1 MLQWLAGMS
10 DFKFENGGV
19 SCVNERRYLVLVT
32 PEIDRRNRRQSLL
45 TAALLAAT
53 GVFVGIWTSFLVGA
67 TLGIGS
73 AYFAFH
79 LMRRKCRR
87 RLAAVRRAFPVI
99 DEAIL
104 NTRVAF
110 YQALNDA
117 EKQRFRQLVQVFL
130 DEVRITGVRVE
141 IDETTRILVAA
152 SAVIPIFGF
161 HDWDY
166 HRLSE
171 VLVYPTT
178 FDQDYKIEGK
188 SDRNILGLTG
198 RGQLRGLLIL
208 SQPALLAGFSNASDR
223 QNVGLHEF
231 AHVVEQEEVQH
242 GLPPEV
248 PVDVIR
254 EWSAFVVRELKHPE
268 INKAHINPYGYT
280 NEHELLAVLTE
291 YFFKSPESLRQRD
304 PALYDLMRKLFHQD
318 PASLLSQLQP
328 RRRTGRNA
336 PCPCGSGKKFKY
348 CCGRVLE
355 IQ

>member
-1 MLQWLAGMS
+1 M
-10 DFKFENGGV
+10 
-19 SCVNERRYLVLVT
+19 LVT
-32 PEIDRRNRRQSLL
+32 PEDDRQNRRQSLL
-45 TAALLAAT
+45 IASLLAAT
-53 GVFVGIWTSFLVGA
+53 GLLAGIWTSLVVSA

-73 AYFAFH
+73 AFIVFH

-87 RLAAVRRAFPVI
+87 RLAAVRRVFPAI

-104 NTRVAF
+104 NSRVAF

-130 DEVRITGVRVE
+130 DEVRITGVRTQ

-178 FDQDYKIEGK
+178 FDQDYKIEGE

-198 RGQLRGLLIL
+198 QGQLTGLLIL
-208 SQPALLAGFSNASDR
+208 SRPALLAGFSNASDS

-254 EWSAFVVRELKHPE
+254 EWSSFVARELKHPE
-268 INKAHINPYGYT
+268 INKAHIDPYGYT
-280 NEHELLAVLTE
+280 DEHELLAVLTE
-291 YFFKSPESLRQRD
+291 YFFESPENLRKRD

-318 PASLLSQLQP
+318 PASLLSHLQP
-328 RRRTGRNA
+328 QRQTGRNA
-336 PCPCGSGKKFKY
+336 PCPCGSGKKFKH
-348 CCGRVLE
+348 CCGRAIE
-355 IQ
+355 NQ

>member
-1 MLQWLAGMS
+1 M
-10 DFKFENGGV
+10 
-19 SCVNERRYLVLVT
+19 LVT
-32 PEIDRRNRRQSLL
+32 PEIDRQNRRQSLL
-45 TAALLAAT
+45 VAAVLAAMGVIVGTWTNVFAGAAL
-53 GVFVGIWTSFLVGA
+53 GV
-67 TLGIGS
+67 GS
-73 AYFAFH
+73 ACVVFQ
-79 LMRRKCRR
+79 LLRRKCRR
-87 RLAAVRRAFPVI
+87 RLAAVRREFPAI

-104 NTRVAF
+104 NSRVAF
-110 YQALNDA
+110 YRALDDV

-141 IDETTRILVAA
+141 IDETTRMLVAA

-161 HDWDY
+161 RDWDY
-166 HRLSE
+166 RRLSE

-178 FDQDYKIEGK
+178 FDEHYKIEGE
-188 SDRNILGLTG
+188 SDRNILGLAG

-208 SQPALLAGFSNASDR
+208 SQPALLAGFSNVTDN

-254 EWSAFVVRELKHPE
+254 EWAAFVARELKHPE
-268 INKAHINPYGYT
+268 INQARIDPYGYT

-291 YFFKSPESLRQRD
+291 YFFKSPETLQKRD

-318 PASLLSQLQP
+318 PASLLSHLQP
-328 RRRTGRNA
+328 RYRTGHA
-336 PCPCGSGKKFKY
+336 PFP
-348 CCGRVLE
+348 
-355 IQ
+355 

>member
-1 MLQWLAGMS
+1 M
-10 DFKFENGGV
+10 
-19 SCVNERRYLVLVT
+19 LVT
-32 PEIDRRNRRQSLL
+32 PELDRQNRRQSLL
-45 TAALLAAT
+45 VAALLAAA
-53 GVFVGIWTSFLVGA
+53 GLVAGIWTNFFVGA
-67 TLGIGS
+67 TLGLGS
-73 AYFAFH
+73 AYVVFH

-87 RLAAVRRAFPVI
+87 RLAAVRRDFPAI

-104 NTRVAF
+104 DSRVPF
-110 YQALNDA
+110 YQALDDS

-130 DEVRITGVRVE
+130 DEVRVTGVRVE
-141 IDETTRILVAA
+141 IDETTRMLVAA

-178 FDQDYKIEGK
+178 FDQDYKIEGE
-188 SDRNILGLTG
+188 SDRNILGLAG
-198 RGQLRGLLIL
+198 RGQLSGLLIL
-208 SQPALLAGFSNASDR
+208 SQPALLAGFSNASDK

-254 EWSAFVVRELKHPE
+254 EWAAFVIRELKHPE

-280 NEHELLAVLTE
+280 DEHELLAVLTE
-291 YFFKSPESLRQRD
+291 YFFKSPESLRKRD
-304 PALYDLMRKLFHQD
+304 PALYNLMRKLFHQD
-318 PASLLSQLQP
+318 PASLLSHLQP
-328 RRRTGRNA
+328 QRRTGRNA
-336 PCPCGSGKKFKY
+336 PCACGSGKKFKH

-355 IQ
+355 IR

>member
-1 MLQWLAGMS
+1 M
-10 DFKFENGGV
+10 
-19 SCVNERRYLVLVT
+19 LVT
-32 PEIDRRNRRQSLL
+32 PEIDRRNRQQSLVA
-45 TAALLAAT
+45 AALFAT
-53 GVFVGIWTSFLVGA
+53 TGLVVGIWTGFFVGA
-67 TLGIGS
+67 ALGIGS
-73 AYFAFH
+73 ACFVFH
-79 LMRRKCRR
+79 WMRRKCRR
-87 RLAAVRRAFPVI
+87 RLAAVSRPFPAI

-104 NTRVAF
+104 NSRVAF

-130 DEVRITGVRVE
+130 DEVRVTGIRVE

-166 HRLSE
+166 HRLGE

-178 FDQDYKIEGK
+178 FDQNYKIEGE
-188 SDRNILGLTG
+188 SNRNILGLAG
-198 RGQLRGLLIL
+198 HGQLSGLLIL
-208 SQPALLAGFSNASDR
+208 SQPALLAGFSNTDDE

-248 PVDVIR
+248 PVEVIR
-254 EWSAFVVRELKHPE
+254 EWSAFVARELKHPE
-268 INKAHINPYGYT
+268 INKAQINPYGYT

-291 YFFKSPESLRQRD
+291 YFFKSPENLRERD

-318 PASLLSQLQP
+318 PASLLSHRQP
-328 RRRTGRNA
+328 RRRTVRNT
-336 PCPCGSGKKFKY
+336 P
-348 CCGRVLE
+348 
-355 IQ
+355 

>member
-1 MLQWLAGMS
+1 MACRIVVFQIRKW
-10 DFKFENGGV
+10 GV
-19 SCVNERRYLVLVT
+19 SRFNERRYLVLVT
-32 PEIDRRNRRQSLL
+32 PEIDRDNRRQSLL
-45 TAALLAAT
+45 TAAMLVAT
-53 GVFVGIWTSFLVGA
+53 GVFVGIWTSFFVGA
-67 TLGIGS
+67 ILGIGS
-73 AYFAFH
+73 AYFVFH

-87 RLAAVRRAFPVI
+87 RLAAVHRVFPAI

-104 NTRVAF
+104 NSRVAF
-110 YQALNDA
+110 YRALNDA
-117 EKQRFRQLVQVFL
+117 EKHRFRQLVQVFL
-130 DEVRITGVRVE
+130 EEVRITGVRME

-178 FDQDYKIEGK
+178 FDQDYKIDGE
-188 SDRNILGLTG
+188 SNRNILGLTG

-208 SQPALLAGFSNASDR
+208 SQPALLAGFANDSDE

-291 YFFKSPESLRQRD
+291 YFFKSPENLRKRD
-304 PALYDLMRKLFHQD
+304 RALYDLMRKLFHQD
-318 PASLLSQLQP
+318 PASLLSHLQP
-328 RRRTGRNA
+328 RVRTGRA
-336 PCPCGSGKKFKY
+336 AQCPCGSGKKFKH
-348 CCGRVLE
+348 CCGQVLE